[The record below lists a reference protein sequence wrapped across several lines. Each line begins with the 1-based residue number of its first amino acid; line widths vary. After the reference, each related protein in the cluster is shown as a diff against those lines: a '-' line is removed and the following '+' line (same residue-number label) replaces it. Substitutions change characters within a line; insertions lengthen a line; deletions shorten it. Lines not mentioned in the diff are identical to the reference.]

1 MLIQKQTTKIN
12 FTGDRAGNS
21 VANTTMIFLLEEV
34 KETVSGFSQGTM
46 KLRICFTLI

>member
-12 FTGDRAGNS
+12 FTGDQAGSS

-34 KETVSGFSQGTM
+34 KKPS
-46 KLRICFTLI
+46 